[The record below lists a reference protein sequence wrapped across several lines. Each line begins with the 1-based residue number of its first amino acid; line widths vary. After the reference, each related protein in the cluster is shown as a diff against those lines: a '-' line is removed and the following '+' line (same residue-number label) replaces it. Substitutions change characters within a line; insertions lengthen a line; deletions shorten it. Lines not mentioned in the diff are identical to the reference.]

1 MCSSALCSL
10 LATSSLQR
18 NCHFRPL
25 LGWKGMALSEEVWDS
40 CITSIPTRVWLRATH
55 DLWWCFPGS
64 SEGPQGSHDP
74 GAFFNPSAS
83 RGSVTSLLVPSFPH
97 STSQPCTTG
106 PEKTTL
112 RSPSHLVHVCPQE
125 SHTPW
130 ALTNSRRAGCSQHK
144 HLSWLCHHSSFSP
157 SGLLCRCQTQ
167 SLCLPLWGTTL
178 QSHPVGLMEALAG
191 SRN

>member
-55 DLWWCFPGS
+55 DLWWCFPAS

-74 GAFFNPSAS
+74 GAFFNPLAS
-83 RGSVTSLLVPSFPH
+83 RGSITSLLVLSFPH

-106 PEKTTL
+106 PEKTTHQVSL
-112 RSPSHLVHVCPQE
+112 PLGPCVSTGKSHALGPDEFQASRLLPAQAPLLALPPQQ
-125 SHTPW
+125 
-130 ALTNSRRAGCSQHK
+130 L
-144 HLSWLCHHSSFSP
+144 
-157 SGLLCRCQTQ
+157 Q
-167 SLCLPLWGTTL
+167 SLWVPMQVSDPVPVSPTVGNTL
-178 QSHPVGLMEALAG
+178 QSHPVGLMEAPAG